1 MKLAIYGAGGLGR
14 EVFAL
19 ASVINEKNQR
29 WTSIFFIDDIH
40 PNRLL
45 NNVSVIEFSAAVDIK
60 DIECV
65 VAVGEPMLRNKLIKK
80 IKASGIPL
88 ATLVH
93 PDVDISTSTFLGEGV
108 VVCKQ
113 AFISCDCVISNNA
126 FIQPQVYVG
135 HDCHIGE
142 SSVISP
148 GVMLGG
154 NCKIG
159 SGVFI
164 GMNACIK
171 ENKGVGNSVIIGM
184 GAVVVNDIEE
194 NIIASGNPA
203 RVMRSND
210 DKNVFR
216 LQSVKNES

>member
-1 MKLAIYGAGGLGR
+1 MKLGIYGAGGLGR

-19 ASVINEKNQR
+19 ASVINAKDQR

-45 NNVSVIEFSAAVDIK
+45 NNVSVIEFRAAVNIK

-65 VAVGEPMLRNKLIKK
+65 VAVGEPMLRNELIKK
-80 IKASGIPL
+80 IKTSGIPL

-126 FIQPQVYVG
+126 FIQPQVCIG
-135 HDCHIGE
+135 HDCHVGE
-142 SSVISP
+142 NSIISP

-154 NCKIG
+154 NCEVGKD
-159 SGVFI
+159 VFI
-164 GMNACIK
+164 GLNACIK
-171 ENKGVGNSVIIGM
+171 EKIRIGNNVIISM
-184 GAVVVNDIEE
+184 GSVVFNDVKE
-194 NIIASGNPA
+194 NVIALGNPA
-203 RVMRSND
+203 RVMRNNE
-210 DKNVFR
+210 DKKIF
-216 LQSVKNES
+216 QHPTAKSE